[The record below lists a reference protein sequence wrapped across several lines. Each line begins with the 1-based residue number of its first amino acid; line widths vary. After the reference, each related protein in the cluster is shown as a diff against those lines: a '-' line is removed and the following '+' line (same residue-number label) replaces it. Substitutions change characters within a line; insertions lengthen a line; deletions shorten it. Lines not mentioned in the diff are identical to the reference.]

1 MIRWCNKIYTAL
13 WVREI
18 YFLGIPRIPHTSK
31 YSSDMP
37 LSKIRDAVTSLYASS
52 AVDSKPRVDDSSA
65 RRDQTVEKPQITTE
79 NVPSYRSHPSLN
91 PVHTRFTTS
100 PLSTAE
106 VAGAADEAKVDFRG
120 ILNLFFIILFVL
132 NVRLIVENMIRYGS
146 LMQMPRI
153 NLFDSPLI
161 FLGYVLVLSLPYLSF
176 VCERYIASSNRSL
189 AHFIQTVLILGTL
202 VGPYFIVLHYPSVHP
217 LRSLLLLMASMVYA
231 MKIGSYWHVCTDLW
245 ELKRD
250 GNKLSKLSP
259 SDKSPIESEI
269 VQQSQCYPECLT
281 ITQMYMFVAYPTL
294 VFQLAYPRT
303 ESVRVRIV
311 LRYAIELAFC
321 LVLQFILIEQYITPL
336 LNNTIRGTEERIAA
350 KESVY
355 NMSWFLLERFLKLV
369 IPNLYIWLLMFAELF
384 HCYLNILAELTRFGD
399 RKFYHDWWNAVSI
412 RDYWQKWNQPVHHWL
427 LRHLYKPFRKLG
439 LNQKNSALFVFIISG
454 IVHEYLIITP
464 IGIPW
469 NGFVTLGFVLQLP
482 LISLTDTQFVRDRPT
497 IGNCLFWITSCFT
510 GQPLATL
517 LYFVAASS
525 PTIFG
530 RLIGWAQET
539 VLGVSMSSG
548 VHDEF

>member
-1 MIRWCNKIYTAL
+1 
-13 WVREI
+13 
-18 YFLGIPRIPHTSK
+18 
-31 YSSDMP
+31 MP
-37 LSKIRDAVTSLYASS
+37 LDNLRDAVTSLYASTGDVKIPKGDVS
-52 AVDSKPRVDDSSA
+52 TSSPKDDIKPR
-65 RRDQTVEKPQITTE
+65 ITTD
-79 NVPSYRSHPSLN
+79 NVPSYRSHPALN
-91 PVHTRFTTS
+91 PVHTRFATS

-106 VAGAADEAKVDFRG
+106 VGTGTSEEAKVDFRG

-146 LMQMPRI
+146 LIQMPRI

-176 VCERYIASSNRSL
+176 VCERYIAESNRSF
-189 AHFIQTVLILGTL
+189 AHAIQSFLILVTL
-202 VGPYFIVLHYPSVHP
+202 VGPYLIVSYYPSVHP
-217 LRSLLLLMASMVYA
+217 LRSLLLLMASIVYA
-231 MKIGSYWHVCTDLW
+231 MKIGSYWHVCSDLYDM
-245 ELKRD
+245 KRA
-250 GNKLSKLSP
+250 GNLSKVVPTKSSSVETEILALSQQYP
-259 SDKSPIESEI
+259 KS
-269 VQQSQCYPECLT
+269 LT
-281 ITQMYMFVAYPTL
+281 ISQMYMFIAYPTL
-294 VFQLAYPRT
+294 VFQLSYPRT
-303 ESVRVRIV
+303 NSIRLRI
-311 LRYAIELAFC
+311 LFRYVAELVFC

-336 LNNTIRGTEERIAA
+336 LNNTISGTDQRIVR
-350 KESVY
+350 KESFV
-355 NMSWFLLERFLKLV
+355 NMAWFLLERFLKLV

-439 LNQKNSALFVFIISG
+439 LNQQNAATIVFIISG

-469 NGFVTLGFVLQLP
+469 NGFVTLGFILQLP
-482 LISLTDTQFVRDRPT
+482 LISLTDTQFVKDRPT

-525 PTIFG
+525 PTIFT
-530 RLIGWAQET
+530 RLIGWAYEGF
-539 VLGVSMSSG
+539 LGS
-548 VHDEF
+548 HDEL